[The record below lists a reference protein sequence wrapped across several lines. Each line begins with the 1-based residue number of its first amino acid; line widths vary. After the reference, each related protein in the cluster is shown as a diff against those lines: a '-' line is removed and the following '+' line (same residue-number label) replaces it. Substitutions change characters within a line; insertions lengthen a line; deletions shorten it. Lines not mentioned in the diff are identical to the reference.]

1 QRPAVSAL
9 VKVLTNFVLL
19 SSACAIDRDG
29 LRDRIRVALQLGGG
43 LLPGSLLLGRGALC
57 GSARRT
63 GSGGIE
69 PDGRA
74 GERHRN
80 PPLLPLSE
88 LRAGRT
94 RRLSAHTR
102 ALKGTERRRVYYA
115 VARPVWS
122 TRRGLGRQVQ
132 AS

>member
-1 QRPAVSAL
+1 QPPAVSAL

-80 PPLLPLSE
+80 PPLLPPE
-88 LRAGRT
+88 RAT
-94 RRLSAHTR
+94 RRADAKTQRSYACAER
-102 ALKGTERRRVYYA
+102 YGETEGILRRR
-115 VARPVWS
+115 
-122 TRRGLGRQVQ
+122 
-132 AS
+132 